1 MTSAPFDEEGDLAE
15 RLIGPFNVVGRRE
28 GVSRMQEESLAR
40 FVFDPRTNWTSTRTH
55 LKTSPNER
63 GGVISLADLNMRGRM
78 LYISPE
84 FFDEN
89 GELKESPPLEPLVLP
104 TPMDINVW
112 AKELESWK
120 EKNLGPVIVIDSFV
134 GDYSDPTKEIP
145 PVTTV
150 LHVTP
155 DGKTTTGAYRYALG
169 EVGILD
175 LEYMTDYPDLHS
187 ITSLRVF
194 DKPVKSDI
202 PKRHHEHL
210 IEPQSSRRTRRH
222 RRSK

>member
-1 MTSAPFDEEGDLAE
+1 MTSTPFDEEGDRAE
-15 RLIGPFNVVGRRE
+15 RLVDPFDIRVRRDPTT
-28 GVSRMQEESLAR
+28 RMEEESLVRLGMASIDGHA
-40 FVFDPRTNWTSTRTH
+40 FLILDH
-55 LKTSPNER
+55 
-63 GGVISLADLNMRGRM
+63 GGSGVRKQSSADSLDGLNMRGRM
-78 LYISPE
+78 MHISHV

-104 TPMDINVW
+104 TPMDIDVW

-120 EKNLGPVIVIDSFV
+120 ERNLGPVIVIDSFA

-145 PVTTV
+145 PLTTV
-150 LHVTP
+150 LHTTP
-155 DGKTTTGAYRYALG
+155 NGKTTTGACRYALG

-175 LEYMTDYPDLHS
+175 LEYMTGYPDLHP

-202 PKRHHEHL
+202 PKRHHDHL
-210 IEPQSSRRTRRH
+210 IKPHSSRRH